1 MDSNKTQLLINGLRM
16 TEARE
21 IFCKEM
27 NDLFGTNISVKLRE
41 EVLEDVK
48 SGAETRTDSEPET

>member
-1 MDSNKTQLLINGLRM
+1 M

-27 NDLFGTNISVKLRE
+27 NDLFGTDISVKLRE
-41 EVLEDVK
+41 EVLDNVE
-48 SGAETRTDSEPET
+48 SGAETRVDTEPET